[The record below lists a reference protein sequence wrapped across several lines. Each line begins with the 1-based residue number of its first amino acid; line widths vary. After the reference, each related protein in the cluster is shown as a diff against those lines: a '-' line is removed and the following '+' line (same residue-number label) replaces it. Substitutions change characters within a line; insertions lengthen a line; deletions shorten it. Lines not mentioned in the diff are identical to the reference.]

1 MESFLTHAVRD
12 RDHTAF
18 VFEQQKKHVKPNEES
33 CDVKSCWYCS
43 RPISNRRTYCSTVCR
58 EAMYE
63 DNEYAK
69 SRRMILGCQ
78 C

>member
-1 MESFLTHAVRD
+1 MESLLSHSVESSDWST
-12 RDHTAF
+12 F
-18 VFEQQKKHVKPNEES
+18 VFKQKDKPSEES
-33 CDVKSCWYCS
+33 CYMKSCWYCS
-43 RPISNRRTYCSTVCR
+43 SPVSNRRTFCSTECR
-58 EAMYE
+58 EALYD